1 MSFWGGRNDRISIL
15 QPPQEQNE
23 KADFDLPEMP
33 EARRLQVIPKMGT
46 AGTNKGEKMTE
57 DRPCVCNK
65 QEIRVICHQCG
76 GLVPVKTIEKKE
88 GIEDEKII
96 AKVIAY
102 MIVIPIAIYLYLKD
116 RFKT

>member
-1 MSFWGGRNDRISIL
+1 
-15 QPPQEQNE
+15 
-23 KADFDLPEMP
+23 
-33 EARRLQVIPKMGT
+33 MGT
-46 AGTNKGEKMTE
+46 AGTNKSEKMTE

-102 MIVIPIAIYLYLKD
+102 MIVIPITIYLFLKD